1 MFGDCTGVTVGRA
14 FDFDVVVVGFGPV
27 GAVAACLLGQQG
39 RRVLVLDRERDIFP
53 LPRAIV
59 LDDEAMRLF
68 RSLGLSDQ
76 IEPFTTPIR
85 TVQFADP
92 AGGRLV
98 GYDVPSDV
106 PKPNG
111 FFPNYF
117 FHQPSVDMIVRRAV
131 GQLDNVEVALAT
143 ELVGLEQAADG
154 VEVSLIPSSGERR
167 TVRARY
173 LLGCDGARSTVRSL
187 LSIATHSLGYDH
199 RWLVIDADAFEG
211 CNQPGQVSQICDPQR
226 RATVIKAERGHR
238 RWEFKLAD
246 DEPAEEA
253 VKSEFVWRLLKPWA
267 SPEDVVLVR
276 AAAYRFHSTFAERW
290 NDGRV
295 FLLGDAAHQMPPFM
309 GQGMCTGLRDASNL
323 TWKLGKVLDGVASSD
338 LLETY
343 ADERIPHARD
353 MVEWSVEVGLLI
365 DAFAAKVAGDDGPL
379 DALNRFSGYG
389 AGRELAAVDGAMFDR
404 STEHRLIGRTVPFL
418 NAGDGRAL
426 DDLQGN
432 SFALIRR
439 ADSGKADLLV
449 TRLGRQLVDVAIPD
463 DYWTEIERL
472 AGQPVG
478 GAVLVRPDRLVC
490 AIGAPAELLVHL
502 KCMLPG
508 AIEAVGNSQT
518 RKSIVNH

>member
-1 MFGDCTGVTVGRA
+1 
-14 FDFDVVVVGFGPV
+14 
-27 GAVAACLLGQQG
+27 
-39 RRVLVLDRERDIFP
+39 
-53 LPRAIV
+53 
-59 LDDEAMRLF
+59 
-68 RSLGLSDQ
+68 
-76 IEPFTTPIR
+76 
-85 TVQFADP
+85 
-92 AGGRLV
+92 
-98 GYDVPSDV
+98 
-106 PKPNG
+106 
-111 FFPNYF
+111 
-117 FHQPSVDMIVRRAV
+117 
-131 GQLDNVEVALAT
+131 
-143 ELVGLEQAADG
+143 
-154 VEVSLIPSSGERR
+154 
-167 TVRARY
+167 
-173 LLGCDGARSTVRSL
+173 
-187 LSIATHSLGYDH
+187 
-199 RWLVIDADAFEG
+199 
-211 CNQPGQVSQICDPQR
+211 
-226 RATVIKAERGHR
+226 
-238 RWEFKLAD
+238 
-246 DEPAEEA
+246 
-253 VKSEFVWRLLKPWA
+253 
-267 SPEDVVLVR
+267 
-276 AAAYRFHSTFAERW
+276 
-290 NDGRV
+290 V